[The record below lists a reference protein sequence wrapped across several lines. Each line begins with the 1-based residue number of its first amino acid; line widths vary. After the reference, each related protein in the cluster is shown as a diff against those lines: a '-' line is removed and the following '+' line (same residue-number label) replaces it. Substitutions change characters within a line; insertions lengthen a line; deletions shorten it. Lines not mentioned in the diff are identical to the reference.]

1 MLQIDGDVYLDVR
14 EASERLGVKPETLYA
29 YVSRGLIKSYRQG
42 VRRRRLYLAHEIEL
56 LLALQPSKSDIAPE
70 PSVAAP
76 ATELPEPRQTG
87 TPPRSAAAADGE
99 LPTAD
104 SWAAER

>member
-1 MLQIDGDVYLDVR
+1 MIQIDGDTYLDVR

-56 LLALQPSKSDIAPE
+56 LLALQPSKAE
-70 PSVAAP
+70 GARLTEGVAFP
-76 ATELPEPRQTG
+76 ADDRPADDMPR
-87 TPPRSAAAADGE
+87 AD
-99 LPTAD
+99 A
-104 SWAAER
+104 WAAER

>member
-1 MLQIDGDVYLDVR
+1 MIQIDGDVYLDVQ

-56 LLALQPSKSDIAPE
+56 LLALQPSKG
-70 PSVAAP
+70 
-76 ATELPEPRQTG
+76 EPRLEPIVL
-87 TPPRSAAAADGE
+87 PPAVPDDGH
-99 LPTAD
+99 LPPAD

>member
-56 LLALQPSKSDIAPE
+56 LLALQPSKSDAAD
-70 PSVAAP
+70 PSVAAT
-76 ATELPEPRQTG
+76 ATEPSEPREAS

>member
-1 MLQIDGDVYLDVR
+1 MLQIDGDVYLDVG

-42 VRRRRLYLAHEIEL
+42 VRRRRLYLAHEIDL
-56 LLALQPSKSDIAPE
+56 LLALQPSKSEAAPE
-70 PSVAAP
+70 PSVPGTAP
-76 ATELPEPRQTG
+76 ATPEPDETRRS
-87 TPPRSAAAADGE
+87 PRADAPADGE

-104 SWAAER
+104 RWAAER

>member
-1 MLQIDGDVYLDVR
+1 MIQIDGDSYLDVR

-56 LLALQPSKSDIAPE
+56 LLALQPSRTEARTEGRIDGASSAHSALPAGDR
-70 PSVAAP
+70 PSANMPSTDVPPADAW
-76 ATELPEPRQTG
+76 ATER
-87 TPPRSAAAADGE
+87 
-99 LPTAD
+99 
-104 SWAAER
+104 

>member
-1 MLQIDGDVYLDVR
+1 MIQIDGDVYLDVR

-42 VRRRRLYLAHEIEL
+42 VRRRRLYLAHEIDL
-56 LLALQPSKSDIAPE
+56 LLALQPSKSEPKPE
-70 PSVAAP
+70 PV
-76 ATELPEPRQTG
+76 EPEPPRAP
-87 TPPRSAAAADGE
+87 TPTPVDGQ
-99 LPTAD
+99 LPAAD

>member
-1 MLQIDGDVYLDVR
+1 MLQIDGDVYLDVQ

-56 LLALQPSKSDIAPE
+56 LLALQPSKSEPRPE
-70 PSVAAP
+70 PIVLPPAASDDGQLP
-76 ATELPEPRQTG
+76 A
-87 TPPRSAAAADGE
+87 
-99 LPTAD
+99 AD

>member
-56 LLALQPSKSDIAPE
+56 LLALQPSKSDTTPE
-70 PSVAAP
+70 SSVAAT
-76 ATELPEPRQTG
+76 ATEPSEPREAS

-99 LPTAD
+99 LPAAD